1 MRIGDL
7 IVDGV
12 ALGAG
17 YAVLAIGWTVLL
29 GAARLVNFSTGQLYM
44 LGGFL
49 SWWITT
55 NLGIPY
61 YWTLPLVVVGGAVIG
76 LVTDL
81 LLSRL
86 IAQKNLVSIMLA
98 TLAIG
103 FVIQGIS
110 ELAFRGSPVLVP
122 SPLADGQLDIVGS
135 HLPYQDALI
144 IVVAVALYLAVWLV
158 LRKTRVGGY
167 VRAVSE
173 DSALAS
179 LYGISPS
186 WVYAG
191 IIAFAGGAAALA
203 GWAITPRGPLL
214 TSVGFNEV
222 IITFAVVVLG
232 GIGRIW
238 GNFVAA
244 IGLGIFVT
252 LIGQIWVPGY
262 AFAAAFAVV
271 IIFLVSQRSEEGVR

>member
-7 IVDGV
+7 LVDGV

-55 NLGIPY
+55 TLGIPY
-61 YWTLPLVVVGGAVIG
+61 YWTLPLVIVGGIVIG

-81 LLSRL
+81 LLSRM

-110 ELAFRGSPVLVP
+110 ALSFGGNPVLVP
-122 SPLADGQLDIVGS
+122 SPLAEGQFDIFGA
-135 HLPYQDALI
+135 HLPYQDVLV
-144 IVVAVALYLAVWLV
+144 IVVAVVLYLVVWLV
-158 LRKTRVGGY
+158 LRKTRVGSY

-173 DSALAS
+173 DSSLAS
-179 LYGISPS
+179 LYGIDPK

-191 IIAFAGGAAALA
+191 ILAFAAAAATLA

-222 IITFAVVVLG
+222 IITFAVVVIG

-238 GNFVAA
+238 GNFIAA
-244 IGLGIFVT
+244 IGLGLFVA

-271 IIFLVSQRSEEGVR
+271 IIFLVSQRSEAGVR